1 MNYGGGSKL
10 REVTHGKYKGAVQI
24 PLSRYYN
31 MVGFIS
37 IIGHKLQEEVGAAYS
52 MNFHL
57 REITL
62 SLSIIIEHSSNEIFK
77 AKQLKKIKNFSKI
90 IKKLDELNYI
100 NSIQRKF
107 LDDFRNLRNEL
118 AHKKIYTK
126 LYFGSKPLL
135 TRRNIRN
142 LIRSVCHIIIAIEQ
156 KSNIKISFD
165 YRKILFWI
173 REDEDAECKR

>member
-1 MNYGGGSKL
+1 ML
-10 REVTHGKYKGAVQI
+10 
-24 PLSRYYN
+24 
-31 MVGFIS
+31 GFIS

-57 REITL
+57 REIIL

-77 AKQLKKIKNFSKI
+77 EKAIRPINNFAKI

-100 NSIQRKF
+100 NEAQKQF

-126 LYFGSKPLL
+126 LYFRNKPLL
-135 TRRNIRN
+135 VRRRIRD
-142 LIRSVCHIIIAIEQ
+142 LIKSVCNIIIVIEKNSQ
-156 KSNIKISFD
+156 IKTSFNHG
-165 YRKILFWI
+165 KILFWI
-173 REDEDAECKR
+173 KEDAECKR